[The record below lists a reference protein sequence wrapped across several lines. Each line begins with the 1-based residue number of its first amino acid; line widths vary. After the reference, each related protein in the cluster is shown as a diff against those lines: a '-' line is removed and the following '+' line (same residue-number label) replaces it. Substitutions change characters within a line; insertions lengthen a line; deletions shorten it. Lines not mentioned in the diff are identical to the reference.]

1 MERYGNQ
8 SNQKTSKMG
17 KKIVK
22 HKLSDLEE
30 ADKSFEK
37 SKCGHFKIFDFRL
50 MFLKFFRKS

>member
-1 MERYGNQ
+1 
-8 SNQKTSKMG
+8 MG